1 MWYNIYSTLDRAV
14 VFILTSAERQQAEAF
29 LGKIRPLLCTGE
41 FTIARTEKNIAFDRE
56 FSLTHQEKCAIL
68 LTLTADDCCQIA
80 MNNNPRYET
89 DEVYIFFKET
99 VLPVFGEPENVKLYL
114 KMYIR
119 EARTYDIVIVISF
132 HKEGMHDL

>member
-1 MWYNIYSTLDRAV
+1 
-14 VFILTSAERQQAEAF
+14 
-29 LGKIRPLLCTGE
+29 
-41 FTIARTEKNIAFDRE
+41 
-56 FSLTHQEKCAIL
+56 
-68 LTLTADDCCQIA
+68 